1 MVRVTVNEVENKKAK
16 RLVTPQKV
24 TNRIPPPNA
33 RLNTMLHQTNHLVL
47 VKAEYTDRKIVAQ
60 VLTWDRF
67 GEKVEPQ
74 EITRM
79 AINNGILTYQLGATK
94 AHPIGVDQ
102 FDTFWKAI
110 QAQKAEA
117 EAKKQAKKQA
127 QEAATEWAI
136 EYTFTDFDGSEV
148 DVVSKTI
155 NGVKETRM
163 MWQEDTLDNIDF
175 AIRTS
180 SGAIVK
186 ASWKYGHRNS
196 WLNAY
201 RSLWTARN
209 TERNR
214 ERDAI
219 ERMEAERDAELY
231 YLEMAYAAY

>member
-60 VLTWDRF
+60 VLTWDRY

-94 AHPIGVDQ
+94 AIPIGVDQ

-117 EAKKQAKKQA
+117 EAKKQAQK
-127 QEAATEWAI
+127 AANEPEWKI

-186 ASWKYGHRNS
+186 ASWKYGYKNS

-201 RSLWTARN
+201 RSIWTARN
-209 TERNR
+209 RQRNAER
-214 ERDAI
+214 EAI

>member
-1 MVRVTVNEVENKKAK
+1 MINEN
-16 RLVTPQKV
+16 QK
-24 TNRIPPPNA
+24 P
-33 RLNTMLHQTNHLVL
+33 NHLVA
-47 VKAEYTDRKIVAQ
+47 VKPEYTDRKIVAQ

-117 EAKKQAKKQA
+117 EAQKQA

-186 ASWKYGHRNS
+186 ASWKYGYKNS

-201 RSLWTARN
+201 RSIWTARN
-209 TERNR
+209 RQRNAER
-214 ERDAI
+214 EAI
-219 ERMEAERDAELY
+219 ERMEAERDAERDAELY